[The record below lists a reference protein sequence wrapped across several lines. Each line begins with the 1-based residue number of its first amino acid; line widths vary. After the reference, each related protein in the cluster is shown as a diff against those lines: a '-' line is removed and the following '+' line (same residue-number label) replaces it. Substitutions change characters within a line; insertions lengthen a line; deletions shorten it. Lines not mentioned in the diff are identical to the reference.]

1 MAKAMGMPDARTG
14 QDFIRGLDSLLA
26 QCGVSHLRMSDYG
39 ITKDELSRYPAIAR
53 KIGGGDIS
61 ADPLQLSDAD
71 FLSIYQK
78 SFR

>member
-1 MAKAMGMPDARTG
+1 M
-14 QDFIRGLDSLLA
+14 
-26 QCGVSHLRMSDYG
+26 MSDYG